1 MLDFIMQP
9 QVLGVLALVVVT
21 MIGLWGKRF
30 ITVFRVAF
38 QVWDLAQKLGIL
50 AGLSGYEKLSIAMSK
65 LRDKFFEKFGR
76 EPKAS
81 EEGWAVKIFN
91 ILSKLES
98 KEDVEDFFEP
108 LPEDTVTEA

>member
-9 QVLGVLALVVVT
+9 QVLGVLALIVVT
-21 MIGLWGKRF
+21 LIGLWGKRF

-38 QVWDLAQKLGIL
+38 QVWDLAQQLGVL
-50 AGLSGYEKLSIAMSK
+50 AGLSGYEKLSIAMSE

-76 EPKAS
+76 EPKPS

-98 KEDVEDFFEP
+98 KEDVEDFLEP
-108 LPEDTVTEA
+108 LPEDTGTEA

>member
-1 MLDFIMQP
+1 MDFIMQP
-9 QVLGVLALVVVT
+9 EVLGVLALIVVT
-21 MIGLWGKRF
+21 LLGLWGKKF

-50 AGLSGYEKLSIAMSK
+50 TGLSGYEKLSIAMSE

-76 EPKAS
+76 EPKAN

-98 KEDVEDFFEP
+98 KEDIEDFLEP
-108 LPEDTVTEA
+108 LPEEAEA

>member
-9 QVLGVLALVVVT
+9 QVLGVLALIVVT
-21 MIGLWGKRF
+21 LIGLWGKKF

-38 QVWDLAQKLGIL
+38 QAWDLAQQLGIL
-50 AGLSGYEKLSIAMSK
+50 TGLSGYEKLAVAMTE
-65 LRDKFFEKFGR
+65 LQDKFFEKFGR
-76 EPKAS
+76 EPKAN

-91 ILSKLES
+91 ILSKLGN
-98 KEDVEDFFEP
+98 KENVEDFLEP